1 MKRNK
6 FLLLNYVFVV
16 SIILLFINDHF
27 LKLYFHNWFTG
38 KFSDFLGMIIF
49 PLFLAYIFP
58 KLRTFSILVSF
69 ILFIFWKSPFSE
81 GFIDFYN
88 QISPIA
94 VARVADYTDFIAFVF
109 LVIPFLLIKYDAL
122 LQPLKIRKISPA
134 LVLIPSVFVMMA
146 TSPPP
151 YYRFGSNGLVSF
163 QDYSFRMQKSKAEA
177 LDELKNRNI
186 LFKKDTLMIIRRNNI
201 SSESLIMNG
210 TDLKTLEVDK
220 EILKKELER
229 KIRFYDY
236 YIIDS
241 LKIGDET
248 LKDIRFEL
256 EELSK
261 SKVKIILKSVVLE
274 ERNTNNKKLQKKFR
288 KIYRELLKK
297 EFLNRNYNQN

>member
-58 KLRTFSILVSF
+58 KLRIFSILVSF
-69 ILFIFWKSPFSE
+69 VLFIFWKSPFSE

-94 VARVADYTDFIAFVF
+94 LARVVDYTDFIAFVF
-109 LVIPFLLIKYDAL
+109 LIIPFLLIKYDAL

-134 LVLIPSVFVMMA
+134 LILVPSVFVMMA

-151 YYRFGSNGLVSF
+151 YYRYGSDRM
-163 QDYSFRMQKSKAEA
+163 DYSFKMQKSRAEA

-186 LFKKDTLMIIRRNNI
+186 LFKKDTLMIIKRNNI

-220 EILKKELER
+220 EILKKKLER

-261 SKVKIILKSVVLE
+261 SKIKIILKSVVLE

-297 EFLNRNYNQN
+297 EFLNKNYKQN

>member
-27 LKLYFHNWFTG
+27 LKLHFHNWFTG

-88 QISPIA
+88 QILPIA
-94 VARVADYTDFIAFVF
+94 VTRVVDYTDFIAFVF
-109 LVIPFLLIKYDAL
+109 LIIPFLLIKYDAL

-134 LVLIPSVFVMMA
+134 LVLF
-146 TSPPP
+146 
-151 YYRFGSNGLVSF
+151 N
-163 QDYSFRMQKSKAEA
+163 DYSFKIPKSKTEA

-186 LFKKDTLMIIRRNNI
+186 LFKKDTLRIIRRYNI

-229 KIRFYDY
+229 EIGFYDY

-274 ERNTNNKKLQKKFR
+274 EQNTNNKKLQKKFR

-297 EFLNRNYNQN
+297 EFLNKNYKQN

>member
-27 LKLYFHNWFTG
+27 LKLHFHNWFTG

-49 PLFLAYIFP
+49 PLFLAYIFRR
-58 KLRTFSILVSF
+58 LRTFSIFISF
-69 ILFIFWKSPFSE
+69 VLFIFWKSPFSE

-88 QISPIA
+88 HISPIA
-94 VARVADYTDFIAFVF
+94 VARVVDYTDFIAFIF
-109 LVIPFLLIKYDAL
+109 LVIPFLLIKYDSL
-122 LQPLKIRKISPA
+122 LQPFKIRKINPA
-134 LVLIPSVFVMMA
+134 LVLVPSVFVMMA

-151 YYRFGSNGLVSF
+151 YYRFGSDGLVSF
-163 QDYSFRMQKSKAEA
+163 QDYSFKMQKSKAEA

-256 EELSK
+256 EEINK
-261 SKVKIILKSVVLE
+261 SKIKIILKSVVLE
-274 ERNTNNKKLQKKFR
+274 GRNTNHKKLQKKFR

-297 EFLNRNYNQN
+297 EFLNKNYKQN

>member
-1 MKRNK
+1 M
-6 FLLLNYVFVV
+6 
-16 SIILLFINDHF
+16 LFINDHF
-27 LKLYFHNWFTG
+27 LKLHFHNWFTG

-49 PLFLAYIFP
+49 PLFLAYVFP
-58 KLRTFSILVSF
+58 RLRTFSIFISF
-69 ILFIFWKSPFSE
+69 VLFIFWKSPFSE

-88 QISPIA
+88 HISPIA
-94 VARVADYTDFIAFVF
+94 VARVVDYTDFIAFVF

-122 LQPLKIRKISPA
+122 LQPFKIRKISPA
-134 LVLIPSVFVMMA
+134 LVLVPSVFVMMA

-151 YYRFGSNGLVSF
+151 YYRFGSDGIVLFN
-163 QDYSFRMQKSKAEA
+163 DYSFKIPKSKTEA
-177 LDELKNRNI
+177 LDKLKNRNI
-186 LFKKDTLMIIRRNNI
+186 LFKKDTLMIIKRNNI

-220 EILKKELER
+220 EILRKELER
-229 KIRFYDY
+229 KIQFYDY

-248 LKDIRFEL
+248 LKNIRFEL
-256 EELSK
+256 EEINK

-297 EFLNRNYNQN
+297 EFLNKNYNQN

>member
-88 QISPIA
+88 QISPIT
-94 VARVADYTDFIAFVF
+94 VARVVDYTDFIAFVF
-109 LVIPFLLIKYDAL
+109 LIIPFLLIKYDAL

-134 LVLIPSVFVMMA
+134 LVLVPSVFVMMA

-151 YYRFGSNGLVSF
+151 YYRYGLDGMVLF
-163 QDYSFRMQKSKAEA
+163 NDYSFRMQKSKAEA

-229 KIRFYDY
+229 KIQFYDY

-297 EFLNRNYNQN
+297 EFLNKNYNQN

>member
-1 MKRNK
+1 MKRNR

-58 KLRTFSILVSF
+58 RLRTFSVFVSF

-94 VARVADYTDFIAFVF
+94 VARVVDYTDFIAFVF

-134 LVLIPSVFVMMA
+134 LVLVPSVFVMMA
-146 TSPPP
+146 TSPPL
-151 YYRFGSNGLVSF
+151 YYRYGSDGMVLFN
-163 QDYSFRMQKSKAEA
+163 DYSFKISKSKTEA

-186 LFKKDTLMIIRRNNI
+186 LFKKDTLMIIKRNNI

-229 KIRFYDY
+229 KIQFYDY

-297 EFLNRNYNQN
+297 EFLNKNYK

>member
-58 KLRTFSILVSF
+58 KLRTFSVFVSF
-69 ILFIFWKSPFSE
+69 VLFIFWKSPFSE

-94 VARVADYTDFIAFVF
+94 VARVVDYTDFIAFVF

-134 LVLIPSVFVMMA
+134 LVLVPSVFVMKA

-186 LFKKDTLMIIRRNNI
+186 LFKKDTLMIIKRNNI

-229 KIRFYDY
+229 KIQFYDY

-297 EFLNRNYNQN
+297 EFLNKNYNQN

>member
-1 MKRNK
+1 MKRNR

-58 KLRTFSILVSF
+58 RLRTFSVFVSF

-94 VARVADYTDFIAFVF
+94 VARVVDYTDFIAFVF

-134 LVLIPSVFVMMA
+134 LVLVPSVFVMMA
-146 TSPPP
+146 TSPPL
-151 YYRFGSNGLVSF
+151 YYRYGSDGMVLFN
-163 QDYSFRMQKSKAEA
+163 DYSFKISKSKTEA

-186 LFKKDTLMIIRRNNI
+186 LFKKDTLMIIKRNNI

-229 KIRFYDY
+229 KIQFYDY

-274 ERNTNNKKLQKKFR
+274 ERNTNHKKLQRKFR

-297 EFLNRNYNQN
+297 EFLNKNYKQN

>member
-6 FLLLNYVFVV
+6 FLLLNYVFIV

-27 LKLYFHNWFTG
+27 LKLHFHNWFTG

-58 KLRTFSILVSF
+58 RLRTFSVFVSF
-69 ILFIFWKSPFSE
+69 VLFIFWKSPFSE

-88 QISPIA
+88 HISPIA
-94 VARVADYTDFIAFVF
+94 VARVVDYTDFIAFVF

-122 LQPLKIRKISPA
+122 LQPFKIRKISPA
-134 LVLIPSVFVMMA
+134 LVLAPSVFVMMA

-151 YYRFGSNGLVSF
+151 YYRFGSDGMVSF
-163 QDYSFRMQKSKAEA
+163 QDYSFKMQKSKVEA

-241 LKIGDET
+241 LKIGNET

-261 SKVKIILKSVVLE
+261 LKVKIILKSVVLE

-297 EFLNRNYNQN
+297 EFLNKNYKQN

>member
-6 FLLLNYVFVV
+6 FLLLNYVFIV

-58 KLRTFSILVSF
+58 KLRTFSVFVSF
-69 ILFIFWKSPFSE
+69 VLFIFWNSPFSE

-94 VARVADYTDFIAFVF
+94 VARVVDYTDFIAFIF

-122 LQPLKIRKISPA
+122 LQPLKIRKISSA

-163 QDYSFRMQKSKAEA
+163 QDYSFKMQKSKTEA

-186 LFKKDTLMIIRRNNI
+186 LLKKDTLMIIRTNNI

-229 KIRFYDY
+229 KIQFYDY

-297 EFLNRNYNQN
+297 EFLNKNYNQN

>member
-1 MKRNK
+1 MKRNR

-49 PLFLAYIFP
+49 PLFLAYVFP

-94 VARVADYTDFIAFVF
+94 VTRVVDYTDFIAFVF
-109 LVIPFLLIKYDAL
+109 LIIPFLLIKYDAL

-134 LVLIPSVFVMMA
+134 LVLVPSVFVMMA

-163 QDYSFRMQKSKAEA
+163 QDYSFRMQKSKEA

-186 LFKKDTLMIIRRNNI
+186 LFKKDTLKIIKRNNI

-229 KIRFYDY
+229 KIQFYDY

-241 LKIGDET
+241 LKIGNET

-297 EFLNRNYNQN
+297 EFLNKNYNQN

>member
-27 LKLYFHNWFTG
+27 LKLHFHNWFTG

-58 KLRTFSILVSF
+58 KLRTFSVFVSF
-69 ILFIFWKSPFSE
+69 VLFIFWKSPFSD

-94 VARVADYTDFIAFVF
+94 VARVVDYTDFIAFVF
-109 LVIPFLLIKYDAL
+109 LVIPFLLMKYDAL

-134 LVLIPSVFVMMA
+134 LVLVPSVFVIMA

-151 YYRFGSNGLVSF
+151 YYRYGSDGLVSF
-163 QDYSFRMQKSKAEA
+163 QDYSFKMQKSKAEA
-177 LDELKNRNI
+177 LDERKNRNI

>member
-1 MKRNK
+1 
-6 FLLLNYVFVV
+6 
-16 SIILLFINDHF
+16 
-27 LKLYFHNWFTG
+27 
-38 KFSDFLGMIIF
+38 MIIF

-69 ILFIFWKSPFSE
+69 VLFIFWKSPFSE

-88 QISPIA
+88 HISPIA
-94 VARVADYTDFIAFVF
+94 VARVVDYTDFIAFVF
-109 LVIPFLLIKYDAL
+109 LVISFLLIKYDAL
-122 LQPLKIRKISPA
+122 LQPFKIRKISPA
-134 LVLIPSVFVMMA
+134 LVLAPSVFVMMA

-151 YYRFGSNGLVSF
+151 YYRFGSDGLVSF
-163 QDYSFRMQKSKAEA
+163 QDYSFKMQKSKTEA

-241 LKIGDET
+241 LKIGNET

-297 EFLNRNYNQN
+297 EFLNKNYNQN

>member
-6 FLLLNYVFVV
+6 FLLLNYVFIV

-27 LKLYFHNWFTG
+27 LKLHFHNWFTG

-58 KLRTFSILVSF
+58 RLRTFSVFVSF
-69 ILFIFWKSPFSE
+69 VLFIFWKSPFSE

-88 QISPIA
+88 HISPIA
-94 VARVADYTDFIAFVF
+94 VARVVDYTDFIAFVF

-122 LQPLKIRKISPA
+122 LQPFKIRKISPA
-134 LVLIPSVFVMMA
+134 LVLAPSVFVMMA

-151 YYRFGSNGLVSF
+151 YYRFGSDGMVSF
-163 QDYSFRMQKSKAEA
+163 QDYSFKMQKSKVEA

-210 TDLKTLEVDK
+210 TDLKTQEVDK

-241 LKIGDET
+241 LKIGNET

-261 SKVKIILKSVVLE
+261 LKVKIILKSVVLE

-297 EFLNRNYNQN
+297 EFLNKNYKQN

>member
-1 MKRNK
+1 MKRNR

-58 KLRTFSILVSF
+58 RLRTFSVFVSF

-94 VARVADYTDFIAFVF
+94 VARVVDYTDFIAFVF

-134 LVLIPSVFVMMA
+134 LVLVPSVFVMMA
-146 TSPPP
+146 TSPPL
-151 YYRFGSNGLVSF
+151 YYRYGSDGMVLFN
-163 QDYSFRMQKSKAEA
+163 DYSFKISKSKTEA

-186 LFKKDTLMIIRRNNI
+186 LFKKDTLMIIKRNNI

-229 KIRFYDY
+229 KIQFYDY

-241 LKIGDET
+241 LKIGNET

-274 ERNTNNKKLQKKFR
+274 ERNTNHKKLQRKFR

-297 EFLNRNYNQN
+297 EFLNKNYKQN

>member
-49 PLFLAYIFP
+49 PLFLAYIFRR
-58 KLRTFSILVSF
+58 LRTFSIFISF
-69 ILFIFWKSPFSE
+69 VLFIFWKSPFSE

-94 VARVADYTDFIAFVF
+94 VARVVDYTDFIVFVF
-109 LVIPFLLIKYDAL
+109 LIIPFLLIKYDAL

-134 LVLIPSVFVMMA
+134 LVLVPSVFVMMA

-151 YYRFGSNGLVSF
+151 YYRYSSDGIVLFN
-163 QDYSFRMQKSKAEA
+163 DYSFKIPKSKTEA

-186 LFKKDTLMIIRRNNI
+186 LFKKDTLRIFRRYNI

-220 EILKKELER
+220 EILRKELER
-229 KIRFYDY
+229 KIQFYDY

-248 LKDIRFEL
+248 LKDIKFEL
-256 EELSK
+256 EEINE
-261 SKVKIILKSVVLE
+261 SKVEIILKSVVLE
-274 ERNTNNKKLQKKFR
+274 ERNTNDKKLQRKFR

-297 EFLNRNYNQN
+297 EFLNKNYKQN

>member
-27 LKLYFHNWFTG
+27 LKLYFHNRFTG

-69 ILFIFWKSPFSE
+69 VLFIFWKSPFSE
-81 GFIDFYN
+81 GFINFYN

-94 VARVADYTDFIAFVF
+94 VARVVDYTDFIAFVF
-109 LVIPFLLIKYDAL
+109 LIIPFLLMKYDAL

-134 LVLIPSVFVMMA
+134 LVLVPSVFVMMA

-163 QDYSFRMQKSKAEA
+163 QDYSFKMQKSKTEA
-177 LDELKNRNI
+177 LGELKNRNI

-210 TDLKTLEVDK
+210 TDLKTLEGDK
-220 EILKKELER
+220 EIRKKELER
-229 KIRFYDY
+229 QIQFYDY

-297 EFLNRNYNQN
+297 EFLNKNYNQN

>member
-27 LKLYFHNWFTG
+27 LKLHFHNWFTG

-49 PLFLAYIFP
+49 PLFLAYIFRR
-58 KLRTFSILVSF
+58 LRTFSIFISF
-69 ILFIFWKSPFSE
+69 VLFIFWKSPFSE

-88 QISPIA
+88 HISPIA
-94 VARVADYTDFIAFVF
+94 VARVVDYTDFIAFIF
-109 LVIPFLLIKYDAL
+109 LVIPFLLIKYDSL
-122 LQPLKIRKISPA
+122 LQPFKIRKINPA
-134 LVLIPSVFVMMA
+134 LVLVPSVFVMMA

-151 YYRFGSNGLVSF
+151 YYRFGSDGLVSF
-163 QDYSFRMQKSKAEA
+163 QDYSFKMQKNKKEA

-256 EELSK
+256 EEINK
-261 SKVKIILKSVVLE
+261 SKIKIILKSVVLE
-274 ERNTNNKKLQKKFR
+274 GRNTNHKKLQKKFR

-297 EFLNRNYNQN
+297 EFLNKNYKQN

>member
-27 LKLYFHNWFTG
+27 LKLHFHNWFTG

-69 ILFIFWKSPFSE
+69 VLFIFWKSPFSE

-88 QISPIA
+88 HISPIA
-94 VARVADYTDFIAFVF
+94 VARVVDYTDFIAFVF
-109 LVIPFLLIKYDAL
+109 LVISFLLIKYDAL
-122 LQPLKIRKISPA
+122 LQPFKMRKISPA
-134 LVLIPSVFVMMA
+134 LVLAPSVFVMMA

-151 YYRFGSNGLVSF
+151 YYRFGSDGLVSF
-163 QDYSFRMQKSKAEA
+163 QDYSFKMQKSKTEA

-241 LKIGDET
+241 LKIGNET

-297 EFLNRNYNQN
+297 EFLNKNYNQN

>member
-69 ILFIFWKSPFSE
+69 VLFIFWKSPFSE

-94 VARVADYTDFIAFVF
+94 VARVVDYTDFIAFIF

-134 LVLIPSVFVMMA
+134 LVLVPSVFVIMA

-151 YYRFGSNGLVSF
+151 YYRYGSDGIVLFN
-163 QDYSFRMQKSKAEA
+163 DYSFKIPKSKTEA
-177 LDELKNRNI
+177 LDEWNI
-186 LFKKDTLMIIRRNNI
+186 LFKKDTLRIIRRYNI
-201 SSESLIMNG
+201 SRESLIMNG
-210 TDLKTLEVDK
+210 TDLKTLEVNK

-229 KIRFYDY
+229 EIQFYDY

-297 EFLNRNYNQN
+297 EFLNKNYNQN

>member
-58 KLRTFSILVSF
+58 RLRIFSIFISF
-69 ILFIFWKSPFSE
+69 VLFTFWKSPFSE

-94 VARVADYTDFIAFVF
+94 VARVVDYTDFIAFVF

-122 LQPLKIRKISPA
+122 LQPFKIRKISPA
-134 LVLIPSVFVMMA
+134 LVLVPSVFMMMA

-151 YYRFGSNGLVSF
+151 YYRFGSDGLVSF
-163 QDYSFRMQKSKAEA
+163 QDYSFKMQKSKAEA

-229 KIRFYDY
+229 KIQFYDY

-241 LKIGDET
+241 LKIGNET

-261 SKVKIILKSVVLE
+261 SKVEIILKSVVLE
-274 ERNTNNKKLQKKFR
+274 ERNTNDKKLQRKFR

-297 EFLNRNYNQN
+297 EFLNKNYNQN

>member
-1 MKRNK
+1 
-6 FLLLNYVFVV
+6 
-16 SIILLFINDHF
+16 
-27 LKLYFHNWFTG
+27 
-38 KFSDFLGMIIF
+38 
-49 PLFLAYIFP
+49 
-58 KLRTFSILVSF
+58 
-69 ILFIFWKSPFSE
+69 
-81 GFIDFYN
+81 
-88 QISPIA
+88 
-94 VARVADYTDFIAFVF
+94 
-109 LVIPFLLIKYDAL
+109 
-122 LQPLKIRKISPA
+122 
-134 LVLIPSVFVMMA
+134 
-146 TSPPP
+146 
-151 YYRFGSNGLVSF
+151 
-163 QDYSFRMQKSKAEA
+163 MQKSKAEA

-186 LFKKDTLMIIRRNNI
+186 LFKKDTLMIIKRNNI

-229 KIRFYDY
+229 KIQFYDY

-297 EFLNRNYNQN
+297 EFLNKNYK

>member
-58 KLRTFSILVSF
+58 KLRTFSVFVSF
-69 ILFIFWKSPFSE
+69 VLFIFWKSPFSE

-94 VARVADYTDFIAFVF
+94 VARVVDYTDFIAFVF

-122 LQPLKIRKISPA
+122 LQPFKIRKISPA
-134 LVLIPSVFVMMA
+134 LVLAPSVFVMMA

-163 QDYSFRMQKSKAEA
+163 QDYSFKMQKSKTEA

-186 LFKKDTLMIIRRNNI
+186 LFKKDTLMIIRTNNI

-229 KIRFYDY
+229 KIQFYDY

-241 LKIGDET
+241 LKIGNET

-297 EFLNRNYNQN
+297 EFLNKNYNQN

>member
-58 KLRTFSILVSF
+58 RLRTFSVFVSF
-69 ILFIFWKSPFSE
+69 ILFIFWKSPFSD

-94 VARVADYTDFIAFVF
+94 VARVVDYTDFIAFIF

-122 LQPLKIRKISPA
+122 LQPLKIRKIRPA
-134 LVLIPSVFVMMA
+134 LVLVPSIFMMMA

-151 YYRFGSNGLVSF
+151 YYRYGSDGMVLFN
-163 QDYSFRMQKSKAEA
+163 DYSFKIPKSKTEA

-186 LFKKDTLMIIRRNNI
+186 LFKKDTLMIIKRNNI

-229 KIRFYDY
+229 KIQFYDY

-248 LKDIRFEL
+248 LKNIRFEL

-261 SKVKIILKSVVLE
+261 SKVKIILKSIILE
-274 ERNTNNKKLQKKFR
+274 EQNTNNKKLQKKFR

-297 EFLNRNYNQN
+297 EFLNKNYNQN

>member
-1 MKRNK
+1 MKRNR

-58 KLRTFSILVSF
+58 RLRTFSVFVSF

-81 GFIDFYN
+81 GFINFYN

-94 VARVADYTDFIAFVF
+94 VARVVDYTDFIAFVF

-134 LVLIPSVFVMMA
+134 LVLVPSVFVMMA
-146 TSPPP
+146 TSPPL
-151 YYRFGSNGLVSF
+151 YYRYGSDGMVLFN
-163 QDYSFRMQKSKAEA
+163 DYSFKISKSKTEA

-186 LFKKDTLMIIRRNNI
+186 LFKKDTLMIIKRNNI

-229 KIRFYDY
+229 KIQFYDY

-274 ERNTNNKKLQKKFR
+274 ERNTNHKKLQRKFR

-297 EFLNRNYNQN
+297 EFLNKNYKQN